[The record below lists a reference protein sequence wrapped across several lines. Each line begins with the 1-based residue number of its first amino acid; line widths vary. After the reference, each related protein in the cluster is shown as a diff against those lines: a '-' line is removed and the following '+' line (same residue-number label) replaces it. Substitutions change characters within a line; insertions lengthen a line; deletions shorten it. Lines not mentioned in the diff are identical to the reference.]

1 MAQGCLTIHSSH
13 YRFVPSLEEP
23 RSNRTHG
30 LAATRIRSCNSAWIR
45 RMSAFKLR
53 SANERDAPIIWEIL
67 QGAIEQRRLEG
78 SDQWQN
84 GYPSEQTVRDDIAR
98 SVAYVLTENDAV
110 IAYAAIILDG
120 EPAYG
125 TIGGKWLTDGRYAAV
140 HRVARTRDVKSRGV
154 ATTFFRLIE
163 DLCIELGVPSIRLDT
178 NFDNLAMLK
187 ILDNLSYRYCGEIF
201 YEGAPR
207 RAYEKIMSRPT
218 DA

>member
-1 MAQGCLTIHSSH
+1 M
-13 YRFVPSLEEP
+13 PSF
-23 RSNRTHG
+23 T
-30 LAATRIRSCNSAWIR
+30 
-45 RMSAFKLR
+45 LR
-53 SANERDAPIIWEIL
+53 PANERDAPIIWDIL

-84 GYPSEQTVRDDIAR
+84 GYPNEQTVRDDIAN
-98 SVAYVLTENDAV
+98 SAAYVLVEDGTV

-120 EPAYG
+120 EPAYD
-125 TIGGKWLTDGRYAAV
+125 TIDGKWLGDGPYATV

-154 ATTFFRLIE
+154 ATTFFKLIE
-163 DLCIELGVPSIRLDT
+163 DLCIELGIPSIRLDT

-187 ILDNLSYRYCGEIF
+187 ILENLSYRYCGEIF

-207 RAYEKIMSRPT
+207 RAYEKILSRPT

>member
-1 MAQGCLTIHSSH
+1 
-13 YRFVPSLEEP
+13 
-23 RSNRTHG
+23 
-30 LAATRIRSCNSAWIR
+30 
-45 RMSAFKLR
+45 MSAFKLR
-53 SANERDAPIIWEIL
+53 PANERDAPIIWEIL

-84 GYPSEQTVRDDIAR
+84 GYPNEQTVRDDLAAKA
-98 SVAYVLTENDAV
+98 AYVLTENDAV

-120 EPAYG
+120 EPAYD
-125 TIGGKWLTDGRYAAV
+125 TIDGKWLTHGRYATV
-140 HRVARTRDVKSRGV
+140 HRVARARDVKSRGV
-154 ATTFFRLIE
+154 ATTFFKLIE
-163 DLCIELGVPSIRLDT
+163 DLCIRRGVPSIRLDT

-207 RAYEKIMSRPT
+207 RAYEKILSRPA

>member
-1 MAQGCLTIHSSH
+1 MTD
-13 YRFVPSLEEP
+13 FV
-23 RSNRTHG
+23 
-30 LAATRIRSCNSAWIR
+30 
-45 RMSAFKLR
+45 LR
-53 SANERDAPIIWEIL
+53 SADERDAPVIWDIL

-84 GYPSEQTVRDDIAR
+84 GYPNEQTVRDDLAR

-120 EPAYG
+120 EPAYDAIDG
-125 TIGGKWLTDGRYAAV
+125 QWLTDGQYATV
-140 HRVARTRDVKSRGV
+140 HRVARARDVRSMGV
-154 ATTFFRLIE
+154 ATIFLGLIE
-163 DLCIELGVPSIRLDT
+163 GLCIGLGVPGIRLDT

-187 ILDNLSYRYCGEIF
+187 ILDKLSYRYCGEIF

-207 RAYEKIMSRPT
+207 RAYEKILSRPT